1 MTSFASQTQTD
12 RDRENQEDL
21 VLFRAFTA
29 GDRNAYTQLYLKYRQ
44 RVYSYCVR
52 VLCNDEE
59 AQDLFQEVF
68 IRVYER
74 AAQFE
79 EERSLGG
86 WIFTIAHNLCLNKIR
101 DKKPQQPLEEL
112 TLLVM
117 PSDDFGEN
125 WKDRIEWA
133 LEQIPIEYREAFIL
147 REYEGLTYVEIAEI
161 LHTTLPAVKS
171 RIYRSKE
178 KLREL
183 LEPYYHD
190 GKE

>member
-21 VLFRAFTA
+21 VLFRAFTS